1 MLLNVLVLT
10 DLANPGPTGLA
21 FFILLTV
28 SLIEKVQK
36 LRFPATP
43 GAAVSSLCGYK
54 ALLAR

>member
-1 MLLNVLVLT
+1 MLLNSFSPYEPRQSWA
-10 DLANPGPTGLA
+10 DRIGI
-21 FFILLTV
+21 FILLTV
-28 SLIEKVQK
+28 SLVEKVQK